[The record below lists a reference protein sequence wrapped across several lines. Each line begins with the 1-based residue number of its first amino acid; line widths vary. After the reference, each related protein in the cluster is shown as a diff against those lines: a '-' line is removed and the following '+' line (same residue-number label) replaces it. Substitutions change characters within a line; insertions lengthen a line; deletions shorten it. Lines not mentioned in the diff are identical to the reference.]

1 MLARDVVDAL
11 TARGHEVHVLTAHGR
26 DLPKQPTIH
35 SVLNYSLDDKD
46 AIFMGGKVPSLAQ
59 LYRRHV
65 FDRET
70 YRRSAAE
77 LRRLHPDLIVA
88 DNQYMASTAGLIA
101 ARGAG
106 CPVVAQVADKWLRY
120 LLWDLGM
127 LLRPGKGWQRQA
139 LRMYVRRIQ
148 PVLRA
153 RAMPDQMIAIS
164 DFIKRNYIEEGFPAE
179 RIHALYLGVDTHL
192 YQPRQHPHSGKDSL
206 EIVFAGQLWEGKGP
220 QVLVAAL
227 GLLRSQQPDLDL
239 RLRIIGTGAAAF
251 QNYLRE
257 QIGSHGLLDRVSLE
271 GFVALPRLAESLRQC
286 DIFVFPSTWDE
297 PFSITLV
304 AAMASG
310 AAVVATRTGGT
321 PEALLDGVEGLLI
334 PPNDADSLAGA
345 VLRLARD
352 PELRD
357 RLSQAAVA
365 RAVTQWRFDAYV
377 DRLERQYQEIVS
389 THA

>member
-1 MLARDVVDAL
+1 
-11 TARGHEVHVLTAHGR
+11 
-26 DLPKQPTIH
+26 
-35 SVLNYSLDDKD
+35 
-46 AIFMGGKVPSLAQ
+46 
-59 LYRRHV
+59 
-65 FDRET
+65 
-70 YRRSAAE
+70 
-77 LRRLHPDLIVA
+77 
-88 DNQYMASTAGLIA
+88 
-101 ARGAG
+101 
-106 CPVVAQVADKWLRY
+106 
-120 LLWDLGM
+120 M

-139 LRMYVRRIQ
+139 LRMYVRQIQ

-153 RAMPDQMIAIS
+153 RAMPDQIIAIS
-164 DFIKRNYIEEGFPAE
+164 DFIKRNYTEEGFPAE

-227 GLLRSQQPDLDL
+227 GLLRSQYPELDL

-251 QNYLRE
+251 QNYLHD
-257 QIGSHGLLDRVSLE
+257 QISSQGLLDRVSLE

-321 PEALLDGVEGLLI
+321 PDALLDGVEGLLI
-334 PPNDADSLAGA
+334 PPNDVDALAGA

-352 PELRD
+352 PELRN
-357 RLSQAAVA
+357 RLSHAAVV
-365 RAVTQWRFDAYV
+365 RAVTQWSFDAYV

-389 THA
+389 TSV